1 MHVNIL
7 YILGHRMKSM
17 EVLCASIDIHMRAA
31 CGQGYV
37 LATLKRDKIF
47 VSLFGDDRSK
57 RYTAGEQMAIGK
69 TW

>member
-1 MHVNIL
+1 
-7 YILGHRMKSM
+7 
-17 EVLCASIDIHMRAA
+17 VLCASIDIHMRAA
-31 CGQGYV
+31 GGQGYV